1 MNALTLCATHYHE
14 LTALA
19 QEFKGIEN
27 FCVRVEEEGEKIVF
41 LRKIVSGESDKS
53 YGVQVARLAGLPKS
67 VVKRALEVMV
77 KLEET
82 SMVRH
87 LPIHNNI
94 EKNQDLSAEIMEKP
108 VSTLYDSGDLEPQ
121 LSMFPEES
129 LFIDE
134 LRDINL
140 NEMTPLQALN
150 YLHELTNRLK
160 K

>member
-1 MNALTLCATHYHE
+1 MNVFTLCATHYHE

-19 QEFKGIEN
+19 RELKGIEN
-27 FCVRVEEEGEKIVF
+27 CSVRVEEEGEQIVF

-67 VVKRALEVMV
+67 VVKRALNLMEQ
-77 KLEET
+77 LEES

-94 EKNQDLSAEIMEKP
+94 EKNQDLSVEKSEKQVLNP
-108 VSTLYDSGDLEPQ
+108 NDHENTDTQ
-121 LSMFPEES
+121 LSIFSEES
-129 LFIDE
+129 LILDE
-134 LRDINL
+134 LFDLNL
-140 NEMTPLQALN
+140 NKMTPLQALN
-150 YLHELTNRLK
+150 YLYELTERLK